1 MSLFMKKSKLPK
13 GRNLIG
19 SHPSA
24 SKADIA
30 DAAASLGFI
39 VPDMPDY
46 GALQQ
51 RQLACANGY
60 ATFYKTGEG
69 LFFHETAYAAEG
81 HLASID
87 EALTR
92 YSDAMESTYRA
103 ALQAEILKAQNRLT
117 RIGGKPT
124 TKNPRPQTIRPKNPE
139 GSTLS

>member
-1 MSLFMKKSKLPK
+1 MSLFKKKSKLPK

-30 DAAASLGFI
+30 DAAATLGFI
-39 VPDMPDY
+39 VPDAPDY

-51 RQLACANGY
+51 RQLACANSY
-60 ATFYKTGEG
+60 ATFYKSGEG
-69 LFFHETAYAAEG
+69 LFFHETAYAAER

-92 YSDAMESTYRA
+92 YSGAMGSTYRA

-117 RIGGKPT
+117 RICGKPAS
-124 TKNPRPQTIRPKNPE
+124 KSARSQAAKLENHE
-139 GSTLS
+139 GSALS